1 MSNKTEQGMTIVKE
15 IHKDSLRKYVMLA
28 DDMFCRHN
36 ITDTKDVKGYLELQ
50 TVEVPEEKTETMV
63 TQVTHA
69 TVLLV
74 VDQLTVSMK
83 LF

>member
-1 MSNKTEQGMTIVKE
+1 MTIVKE
-15 IHKDSLRKYVMLA
+15 IHKDSLRKYIMLA
-28 DDMFCRHN
+28 DDMFNKHN

-69 TVLLV
+69 TVLLEV
-74 VDQLTVSMK
+74 EELTITIK